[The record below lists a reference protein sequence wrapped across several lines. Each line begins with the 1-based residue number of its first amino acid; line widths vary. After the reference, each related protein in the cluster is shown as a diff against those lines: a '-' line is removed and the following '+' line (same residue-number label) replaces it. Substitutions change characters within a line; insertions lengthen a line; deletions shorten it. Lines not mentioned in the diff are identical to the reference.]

1 MKSTIR
7 VFMILVTL
15 VAVIFSW
22 VTHQLESQKVLIAA
36 VIAATLAVFLLMNLL
51 DRREERKKREM
62 RESGQ
67 PVPGDPEAG
76 KRAPLSFGNNERKS
90 GLTWGGG
97 NIKAS
102 EAKRG
107 TRRKFLGK

>member
-1 MKSTIR
+1 MKTTIHLYL
-7 VFMILVTL
+7 ILLTVMVVTM
-15 VAVIFSW
+15 AWI
-22 VTHQLESQKVLIAA
+22 TDQLDSRPIQITIVL
-36 VIAATLAVFLLMNLL
+36 LAFLSGLAIIVG
-51 DRREERKKREM
+51 RRISKRQSRSEPAKKSNIDFGHRE
-62 RESGQ
+62 
-67 PVPGDPEAG
+67 
-76 KRAPLSFGNNERKS
+76 KKS

>member
-1 MKSTIR
+1 MKTTIHLYL
-7 VFMILVTL
+7 ILLTVVVITMAWITGQL
-15 VAVIFSW
+15 DSRPIQILIVILALLSGIAVIVGRMMSRRNA
-22 VTHQLESQKVLIAA
+22 KVDPA
-36 VIAATLAVFLLMNLL
+36 
-51 DRREERKKREM
+51 RK
-62 RESGQ
+62 SNI
-67 PVPGDPEAG
+67 D
-76 KRAPLSFGNNERKS
+76 FGHRERKS

>member
-1 MKSTIR
+1 MKTKINLYL
-7 VFMILVTL
+7 ILL
-15 VAVIFSW
+15 
-22 VTHQLESQKVLIAA
+22 
-36 VIAATLAVFLLMNLL
+36 TLAVVAMAWITGQLDQQPMQIMIVILALLSGISILAARLL
-51 DRREERKKREM
+51 SKRETKEKSP
-62 RESGQ
+62 RQS
-67 PVPGDPEAG
+67 D
-76 KRAPLSFGNNERKS
+76 LSFGHRERKS